1 MYSSSNNFIKE
12 DKIGNVLLTT
22 KLRYYLR
29 DLPVFTLKS
38 RNRAI
43 KNK

>member
-12 DKIGNVLLTT
+12 DGIGNVLLTT
-22 KLRYYLR
+22 KPRYYLR
-29 DLPVFTLKS
+29 DLPIFTLKS
-38 RNRAI
+38 RKRAV